1 MGKSKNRRETLKARP
16 EPSGISGKTLAVSGI
31 LWVLMAGPLFGGE
44 LVQSQAPW
52 LVGALGLLLCLFVF
66 LLFLFQRHRQMG
78 KDLEITVQDRTDE
91 LLQQD
96 RLLQT
101 VNEAA
106 ALLLAPDVNEF
117 EDVLRQG
124 MELMARGVDVDRI
137 YIWKNYTKNGLL
149 YYRQIFSWLDEGAE
163 PPMNMPRSDM
173 NIEGI
178 QEFSYIHSI
187 PQWEAKFSADECVN
201 GPISSLSTVEQECL
215 ASYGIKSLLVIP
227 VFLHA
232 NFWGFVSFDDCVDE
246 RFFTRNE
253 EGILRSGSLLLANA
267 IIRNETTRALHDEL
281 SRQEVL
287 ASIALSMINLE
298 NYNNNINFMLKAV
311 GEFMKIDVLR
321 LFMDH
326 IREQKFQC
334 VFEWVGNENVPR
346 QLGSYLIYAGLEG
359 ATALPGY
366 GTILKNPYIA
376 VDNLREIESPLYDEF
391 RHAGV
396 LSFFQLPVYVE
407 GNFWGILEIKNF
419 EKPHAWIK
427 GEINFLQTIG
437 VLLSRFI
444 ENNLIRQN
452 LRESAEKAEAASRA
466 KSDFLSNMSH
476 EMRTPMNAII
486 GMTSIA
492 KISAEIERKNYCL
505 EKIEDA
511 SVHLLGVINDI
522 LDMSKI
528 EAKRFELSFVEFD
541 FEKMLQKAANIINFR
556 VAEKQQKFTIHID
569 RNIPRYLISD
579 DQRLAQVITNLLG
592 NAVKFTPDHGAIS
605 LNADMLK
612 EEDGLCTIRVEV
624 RDTGIGISEE
634 QQSRLFES
642 FAQAESSTSR
652 KYGGTGLGLAISK
665 YIIELMGGSIWI
677 KSALGQGSVFS
688 FTIQARAGL
697 GTPHG
702 LLASGLDWSNVR
714 ILAVDDSPEIR
725 EYFEEIIRSFGG
737 SCDTAASG
745 EEALALIGQ
754 NKLYDICFVD
764 WKMSGMDGVELSR
777 RIKANSAGKSV
788 VIMISSTEWYL
799 LSESAK
805 GAGVDKFLAKPLFP
819 TAIADCINQCLGLD
833 NPQSGESVRNTEM
846 NSFAGRRVLL
856 VEDVEINR
864 EIVLSLL
871 EPMRL
876 TIDCAENGLEAVKM
890 VSTAPGSYDLILM
903 DIQMPEMDGYEA
915 SRRIRAMEDP
925 WAKTVPI
932 IAMTANVFKE
942 DIEKCLQAGM
952 NDHMGKPLDV
962 KEVTAKLSRCL
973 FPAPQDPQD
982 RTPPEKN
989 VEKGA

>member
-1 MGKSKNRRETLKARP
+1 MGESKNRRKMLKVRP
-16 EPSGISGKTLAVSGI
+16 DLSGILGISLAVSGI
-31 LWVLMAGPLFGGE
+31 LWGLIGGPAFGDD
-44 LVQSQAPW
+44 LVQTQTPW
-52 LVGALGLLLCLFVF
+52 LTGAVGLLFCLFVF
-66 LLFLFQRHRQMG
+66 LLFLFQRRRQMG

-117 EDVLRQG
+117 EVVLRQG

-137 YIWKNYTKNGLL
+137 YIWKNHTKDGLL
-149 YYRQIFSWLDEGAE
+149 YYRQIFAWHDVDAK
-163 PPMNMPRSDM
+163 PPMNMPRSTM
-173 NIEGI
+173 GI
-178 QEFSYIHSI
+178 GDGQEFSYIHSI
-187 PQWEAKFSADECVN
+187 PEWETRFSNDVCVN
-201 GPISSLSTVEQECL
+201 GPLSSLSAVEQECL
-215 ASYGIKSLLVIP
+215 APYGIKSILVIP

-232 NFWGFVSFDDCVDE
+232 NFWGFVSFDDCTGE

-267 IIRNETTRALHDEL
+267 IIKSETTRNLHDEL

-298 NYNNNINFMLKAV
+298 NYNSNINFMLKAV

-326 IREQKFQC
+326 IQEQRFQC
-334 VFEWVGNENVPR
+334 VFEWVGNEKVPR
-346 QLGSYLIYAGLEG
+346 QLGSYLVYAGLEG
-359 ATALPGY
+359 AAALPEY
-366 GTILKNPYIA
+366 GMILKNPFIA
-376 VDNLREIESPLYDEF
+376 VNNLREIEAPLYDEF
-391 RHAGV
+391 RNAGV

-407 GNFWGILEIKNF
+407 GNFWGVLELKNVG
-419 EKPHAWIK
+419 KPHTWLK

-437 VLLSRFI
+437 VLLGRFI

-452 LRESAEKAEAASRA
+452 LYESAEKAEAASRA

-492 KISAEIERKNYCL
+492 KISAEIGRKNYCL

-541 FEKMLQKAANIINFR
+541 FERMLQKVVNIINFR

-592 NAVKFTPDHGAIS
+592 NAVKFTPDHGVIS
-605 LNADMLK
+605 MHADLLK

-624 RDTGIGISEE
+624 RDTGIGISDE

-665 YIIELMGGSIWI
+665 YIIELMGGTIWI

-688 FTIQARAGL
+688 FTLQAKAGM
-697 GTPHG
+697 GIPYS
-702 LLASGLDWSNVR
+702 LLTSGLDWSNVR

-745 EEALALIGQ
+745 EDALALIGQ
-754 NKLYDICFVD
+754 NNLYDICFVD

-777 RIKANSAGKSV
+777 QIKKKSAGKSV

-819 TAIADCINQCLGLD
+819 SAIADCINQCLGLD
-833 NPQSGESVRNTEM
+833 NPRSGENAHGTET
-846 NSFAGRRVLL
+846 NGFAGRRILL

-871 EPMRL
+871 EPMQM

-890 VSTAPGSYDLILM
+890 FSAAPGSYDLILM

-915 SRRIRAMEDP
+915 SQRIRSMEDP
-925 WAKTVPI
+925 RAKTVPI

-942 DIEKCLQAGM
+942 DIEKCLKAGM
-952 NDHMGKPLDV
+952 NDHMGKPLDI
-962 KEVTAKLSRCL
+962 KEVKAKLSRCL
-973 FPAPQDPQD
+973 LPAPQDTQGG
-982 RTPPEKN
+982 TPPEGSA
-989 VEKGA
+989 EKGG